1 MSGMILKPHLDDYRI
16 IGYYLGK
23 ITISIG
29 IAMMIPLIIA
39 LAYFEWQGAV
49 DFLLSISFTLLA
61 GSLLSIIC
69 HTKKDLATMHAM
81 SVAAL
86 SWIVAML
93 VSAVPLYLSGHYGSY
108 LDASFEAMSGYAT
121 TGLSLAVDLD
131 HMANSYNFWRH
142 LIMFMGGQG
151 IVVIALTFLVR
162 GTAGAFRMYV
172 GEARDE
178 KIMPNVIETARFI
191 WLVSIVYLVLGS
203 GALSIAGIWGGLPPL
218 KAIFDSVCIF
228 MAAWDTG
235 GFTPQSQ
242 NILFYHNFPFE
253 IITIS
258 LMLLGSINFA
268 LHYAVWTGNRREL
281 YRNIEI
287 VTLFISII
295 VTLSITAWGVL
306 EKNVYTQSLPFSSK
320 TFYHLISGHTG
331 TGYAT
336 IYPRQFVNEWG
347 ALAMFGVTLAM
358 AIGGSVCSTTGA
370 IKVFRIGVIY
380 KALRQDI
387 KKMLIP
393 ETAIFVQKI
402 HHIKDMILEDKYV
415 RISALIL
422 ISYVNLYIFGTIA
435 GMLCGYSLSESLFE
449 SVSAA
454 ANVGLSCGI
463 TSPSMPAALKI
474 VYILQ
479 MWAGRLEFIAVMVL
493 LGMVIATF
501 KGKR

>member
-1 MSGMILKPHLDDYRI
+1 MILKPRLDDYKI

-29 IAMMIPLIIA
+29 IVMLIPFIVA
-39 LAYFEWQGAV
+39 VAYSEWQGAV
-49 DFLLSISFTLLA
+49 DFLLSISITLLM
-61 GSLLSIIC
+61 GSLLSIVC

-93 VSAVPLYLSGHYGSY
+93 VSAIPLFLSAHYGSY
-108 LDASFEAMSGYAT
+108 LDACFEAMSGYAT
-121 TGLSLAVDLD
+121 TGLSLVIDLD

-142 LIMFMGGQG
+142 LTMFMGGQG

-178 KIMPNVIETARFI
+178 KIMPNVVETARFI

-203 GALSIAGIWGGLPPL
+203 GALSIAAIWGGLPPI

-242 NILFYHNFPFE
+242 NILFYHNFPLE
-253 IITIS
+253 MITIS
-258 LMLLGSINFA
+258 LMLLGAINFA

-306 EKNVYTQSLPFSSK
+306 EKNVYAQALPFASK

-331 TGYAT
+331 TGYST

-347 ALAMFGVTLAM
+347 PLAMFGVTLAM

-393 ETAIFVQKI
+393 ETAIFIQKI
-402 HHIKDMILEDKYV
+402 HHIKDVILEDKYV

-422 ISYVNLYIFGTIA
+422 ISYVNLYILGTVV
-435 GMLCGYSLSESLFE
+435 GMLYGYSLSEASFE

-463 TSPSMPAALKI
+463 TSPSMPALLKI
-474 VYILQ
+474 VYMFQ

-493 LGMVIATF
+493 LGTIIATF
-501 KGKR
+501 RGKK

>member
-1 MSGMILKPHLDDYRI
+1 
-16 IGYYLGK
+16 
-23 ITISIG
+23 
-29 IAMMIPLIIA
+29 
-39 LAYFEWQGAV
+39 
-49 DFLLSISFTLLA
+49 
-61 GSLLSIIC
+61 
-69 HTKKDLATMHAM
+69 
-81 SVAAL
+81 
-86 SWIVAML
+86 
-93 VSAVPLYLSGHYGSY
+93 
-108 LDASFEAMSGYAT
+108 
-121 TGLSLAVDLD
+121 
-131 HMANSYNFWRH
+131 
-142 LIMFMGGQG
+142 MFMGGQG
-151 IVVIALTFLVR
+151 IVVIALAFLVR

-203 GALSIAGIWGGLPPL
+203 GALSIAAIWGGLPPL
-218 KAIFDSVCIF
+218 KAVFDSVCIF
-228 MAAWDTG
+228 MTAFDTG

-242 NILFYHNFPFE
+242 SILFYHNFPFE

-258 LMLLGSINFA
+258 LMILGSMNFA

-287 VTLFISII
+287 TTLFASIM
-295 VTLSITAWGVL
+295 VTLSITAWGIL
-306 EKNVYTQSLPFSSK
+306 ENNVYAGSLPFSSK

-331 TGYAT
+331 TGFST

-347 ALAMFGVTLAM
+347 ILAMLGVTIAM

-387 KKMLIP
+387 KKMLLP

-402 HHIKDMILEDKYV
+402 HHIKDIILEDKYV
-415 RISALIL
+415 RMSALIL
-422 ISYVNLYIFGTIA
+422 ISYVNLYLVGTIA
-435 GMLCGYSLSESLFE
+435 GMLFGYSLSEASFE

-463 TSPSMPAALKI
+463 TSPSMPAVLKV
-474 VYILQ
+474 VYMVQ
-479 MWAGRLEFIAVMVL
+479 MWMGRLEFIAVMVL
-493 LGMVIATF
+493 FGMVVATF